1 MPALSRV
8 LSGEDLGGRRARAR
22 LGFPAYD
29 KVLARLFQRMTD
41 SNKHAAIEP
50 GMVLGGKFRIERVLG
65 RGGMGVV
72 VAAHH
77 LQLDERVAL
86 KFLLPDALGNAEAV
100 ARFSREARAAVKI
113 KSEHVARVTDVGTL
127 DNGSP
132 YMVME
137 YLHGTDLG
145 DLVASQ
151 GVLSISDAVE
161 FVLQA
166 CEAVAEAHAIGIVHR
181 DLKPANLFLTKRA
194 DGSACIK
201 VLDFG
206 ISKLTVGSDSEMG
219 MTKTATI
226 MGSPL
231 YMSPEQMASSRDVDA
246 RTDIWAIGAIVHEL
260 VGGSV
265 PFMAATMPQL
275 CAKILQE
282 PPERLSEVRP
292 DVPLGLEAVVLR
304 CLQKKPNDR
313 YPTVAELAADL
324 LPYAPRAGRVS
335 VERITKVISAA
346 GLTDATLAMS
356 PSEAPAPIVAGGITQ
371 QAWGQS
377 QATKR
382 SGTRRLALGAALAL
396 GGLAL
401 GVVAL
406 SSRTSPQP
414 SAGVAPASAPPVSAP
429 TPPSPSPQPLAPVQ
443 PEPAASTAPTT
454 SSSAEVDAPP
464 ATPVKPPSKAG
475 AVRPK
480 RVPPSESAPPRPQ
493 EPASKV
499 PAVDLYQDRN

>member
-1 MPALSRV
+1 
-8 LSGEDLGGRRARAR
+8 
-22 LGFPAYD
+22 
-29 KVLARLFQRMTD
+29 MTD
-41 SNKHAAIEP
+41 SNQDAAIEP

-77 LQLDERVAL
+77 VQLDERVAL
-86 KFLLPDALGNAEAV
+86 KFLLPDALGNADAV
-100 ARFSREARAAVKI
+100 ARFAREARAAVKI

-145 DLVASQ
+145 DLVATE

-166 CEAVAEAHAIGIVHR
+166 CEAIAEAHAIGIVHR

-219 MTKTATI
+219 MTKTATM

-260 VGGSV
+260 VAGSV

-275 CAKILQE
+275 CTKILQE
-282 PPERLSEVRP
+282 PPVRLSEVRA

-313 YPTVAELAADL
+313 YPTVAELATDL

-335 VERITKVISAA
+335 VERITKVMSAA

-356 PSEAPAPIVAGGITQ
+356 PSEAPVPVVAAGITQ

-382 SGTRRLALGAALAL
+382 SGSRRLALGAALAV
-396 GGLAL
+396 GGIAV
-401 GVVAL
+401 GVLAL
-406 SSRTSPQP
+406 SSRTSSGP
-414 SAGVAPASAPPVSAP
+414 SPDVAPASAPPVSVPA
-429 TPPSPSPQPLAPVQ
+429 PPSPSPNLVATAP
-443 PEPAASTAPTT
+443 PEPATSAAPTT
-454 SSSAEVDAPP
+454 SSSAEVAKAPP
-464 ATPVKPPSKAG
+464 ATPVKPPIKAG

-480 RVPPSESAPPRPQ
+480 RVPPAEPPPPLPK
-493 EPASKV
+493 EPESKV
-499 PAVDLYQDRN
+499 PAVDLYQDRK

>member
-1 MPALSRV
+1 
-8 LSGEDLGGRRARAR
+8 
-22 LGFPAYD
+22 
-29 KVLARLFQRMTD
+29 MTD

-50 GMVLGGKFRIERVLG
+50 GVVLGAKFRIERVLG

-100 ARFSREARAAVKI
+100 ARFAREARAAVKI

-145 DLVASQ
+145 ELVASQ
-151 GVLSISDAVE
+151 GVLPISDAVE

-166 CEAVAEAHAIGIVHR
+166 CEAIAEAHAIGIVHR
-181 DLKPANLFLTKRA
+181 DLKPSNLFLTRRA
-194 DGSACIK
+194 DGSACVK

-219 MTKTATI
+219 MTKTATM

-260 VGGSV
+260 AAGSV
-265 PFMAATMPQL
+265 PFIAATMPQL
-275 CAKILQE
+275 CTKILQE
-282 PPERLSEVRP
+282 PPVRLSEVRP

-335 VERITKVISAA
+335 VERITKVMSAA

-356 PSEAPAPIVAGGITQ
+356 PSEAPVPVVAGGITQ
-371 QAWGQS
+371 QAWGAS
-377 QATKR
+377 QLTKGN
-382 SGTRRLALGAALAL
+382 STRRWALGVALAL

-401 GVVAL
+401 GGLALGGLAL
-406 SSRTSPQP
+406 SSKMSPEP
-414 SAGVAPASAPPVSAP
+414 SVGAAPPSSPVNAPAPPSPPPEVVAPAP
-429 TPPSPSPQPLAPVQ
+429 PLAP
-443 PEPAASTAPTT
+443 AP
-454 SSSAEVDAPP
+454 SAAPP
-464 ATPVKPPSKAG
+464 ASPSGELANAPPPIPAKPPPSKTG
-475 AVRPK
+475 AVRPSK
-480 RVPPSESAPPRPQ
+480 RVPAAEPPPRPK
-493 EPASKV
+493 EPSSQAV
-499 PAVDLYQDRN
+499 PTVDLNQDRN